1 MSAAGGERYRA
12 LVERAADVIF
22 VLDADGVITY
32 VNETGIERVGIAGRE
47 LVGSNAMDLVH
58 PDDHSRA
65 IESLHRTVTGEP
77 GPKDPFFARVRHADG
92 HWLPV
97 ELVGNNLADD
107 GEVGGVV
114 FTMREIADRDRV
126 DRLLA
131 ETEASYRRI
140 VETAEEG
147 VWTFDTRLKTTF
159 VNRRMAEMLG
169 TTPEDMVGK
178 SVFVFMDADARI
190 RAIELLQESAGD
202 PVAQRHEIRFTH
214 RDGHDVWT
222 RCSASPI
229 PGVDGD
235 FEGVVSLVTDITE
248 PRQVE
253 EQLRYNETR
262 LTTLFEVSS
271 DIMAILEPDGHW
283 HASPAGTR
291 ILGYP
296 IGWDPE
302 GGILSLVHPDDME
315 LAALAVDEVLAGER
329 GKHEPVRL
337 RLRHIDGHYL
347 WFDCTAENQIDNPT
361 VRGLIII
368 ARDVTDQKTA
378 EDAQR
383 EAETRFR
390 AAFERSPLGIALT
403 TLEGHI
409 IDANAAFSE
418 MAGRSEAELIGVDL
432 RMLVHP
438 EDRERIVA
446 EGGARAMGE
455 RDTPPAAARLLHT
468 DGRVVWMMSDVS
480 LVRSADGSPEYTI
493 VLAADI
499 TESKKLEQEL
509 EYQAFH
515 DPLTKLANRALL
527 RDQMETAWERRNEPG
542 HLALLFVDLDRF
554 KQVNDTRGHEAG
566 DELLIL
572 AARRLKSSVRGGD
585 KVARF
590 GGDEFVVI
598 CEDVAGRDE
607 AVQIAGR
614 IRESLART
622 YRLSSGEASVAASVG
637 IAIDAGQASVEDL
650 LRDADMAAYRAKELG
665 RNRVELAHRESVGPD
680 SYPSQ
685 STARSSK

>member
-1 MSAAGGERYRA
+1 MSAIESELYRA
-12 LVERAADVIF
+12 LVERSGDVIF
-22 VLDADGVITY
+22 MLDADGSVTF
-32 VNETGIERVGIAGRE
+32 VNETAVERVGTPRDG
-47 LVGSNAMDLVH
+47 LVGRKAVDLIH
-58 PDDHSRA
+58 PDDQSRA
-65 IESLHRTVTGEP
+65 IESLHRTIQGGP
-77 GPKDPFFARVRHADG
+77 GAKDPFFARVRHADG
-92 HWLPV
+92 RWLPI
-97 ELVGNNLADD
+97 ELVANNLSDD
-107 GEVGGVV
+107 PAVGGIVM
-114 FTMREIADRDRV
+114 TMRDIADRDRA
-126 DRLLA
+126 DRLQADA
-131 ETEASYRRI
+131 EAGYRRI

-147 VWTFDTRLKTTF
+147 VWTFDANLITSF

-169 TTPEDMVGK
+169 LTPEEMVGT
-178 SVFVFMDADARI
+178 SVFAFQDAEEQARAYQI
-190 RAIELLQESAGD
+190 IQKSAAD
-202 PVAQRHEIRFTH
+202 PVAQRHEVKFKH

-229 PGVDGD
+229 LDIDGR
-235 FEGVVSLVTDITE
+235 FEGIVSLVTDITE
-248 PRQVE
+248 QRE
-253 EQLRYNETR
+253 IEALLRYNETR

-302 GGILSLVHPDDME
+302 GGIISLVHPDDVE
-315 LAALAVDEVLAGER
+315 DAARALEEVMQGTR
-329 GKHEPVRL
+329 GKHEPARV

-361 VRGLIII
+361 VNGLIII

-383 EAETRFR
+383 EAEMRFR
-390 AAFERSPLGIALT
+390 AAFERSPLGIALIN
-403 TLEGHI
+403 LDGDI

-418 MAGRSEAELIGVDL
+418 MAGRTEAELIGVDL
-432 RMLVHP
+432 TLLVHP

-446 EGGARAMGE
+446 EGAARVLGE
-455 RDTPPAAARLLHT
+455 RDTPPSPGRLLHA
-468 DGRVVWMMSDVS
+468 DGQVVWMMSDVS
-480 LVRSADGSPEYTI
+480 MVSAPDGTPEYTI

-499 TESKKLEQEL
+499 TASKELEHKL

-515 DPLTKLANRALL
+515 DPLTNLANRALL
-527 RDQMETAWERRNEPG
+527 RDQMELAWERRTEPG
-542 HLALLFVDLDRF
+542 RLALLFVDLDRF

-572 AARRLKSSVRGGD
+572 VARRLLGSVRGGD

-590 GGDEFVVI
+590 GGDEFVVV

-607 AVQIAGR
+607 AVRIAGR

-622 YRLSSGEASVAASVG
+622 YRLSSGPANVAASVG
-637 IAIDAGQASVEDL
+637 IAVDDGQESVDDL

-665 RNRVELAHRESVGPD
+665 RNRIELSRRETIGAVG
-680 SYPSQ
+680 YPSQ
-685 STARSSK
+685 STARSSR